1 MMLVF
6 NPERLSRS
14 ITRDEWRDIWRWKRV
29 TEKQLRKSVEEQI
42 GLLVAYGNNMPQKIR
57 RDIID
62 VVVNPPLLMYPDPTG
77 DQIIDMRPGAIIYA
91 R

>member
-62 VVVNPPLLMYPDPTG
+62 VVVNPPLLMYPFPEDGQP
-77 DQIIDMRPGAIIYA
+77 IDLRPGAIIYV